1 MGSFPPFSPPAFDH
15 LDPTARQLRHRLVQ
29 DRKVLLP
36 AERVQQS
43 GQGRLRRQ
51 PVALLQGRRAPTGLA
66 RHPQARILTQAVGVG
81 LVAPALP
88 QQQESSPQQIRQRI
102 ADRTRVS
109 RIVQP
114 LGQPIDEAA
123 ALHQL
128 PLHQGS
134 RVRTEPLGAG
144 LEAEGSVE

>member
-1 MGSFPPFSPPAFDH
+1 M
-15 LDPTARQLRHRLVQ
+15 
-29 DRKVLLP
+29 
-36 AERVQQS
+36 
-43 GQGRLRRQ
+43 
-51 PVALLQGRRAPTGLA
+51 ALLQGRRAPTGLA

-109 RIVQP
+109 GIVQP

-123 ALHQL
+123 TIHHL

-134 RVRTEPLGAG
+134 RVRTEQLGAG